1 MSLTF
6 HRTFCLS
13 RASVEKVVRL
23 AQHRPGFSQEDLASI
38 TDLGTI
44 YQEAMPRYA
53 FRSGLLDKS
62 KQLTIFGRF
71 VVQHD
76 PGLEKPVTQW
86 LLHYHLAAPH
96 GPTAFWHYL
105 VRKCFLPGNTFT
117 ADDLVADLTEFLQE
131 TAGKVP
137 APRAIRSTATVFIG
151 TYLKTDGLK
160 RLGLLEEVA
169 ANTYRVPL
177 PQAPPLWA
185 LGYALVDYWNAR
197 YKGRLTINL
206 DDLIYGDFAAIFL
219 LGEERLMQ
227 LLLQLKQE
235 GMLDLYRISRPYQ
248 VVLLQPSL
256 GVCFA
261 KDVPGVSHED

>member
-13 RASVEKVVRL
+13 RASVEKVIRL
-23 AQHRPGFSQEDLASI
+23 AQHHPGFSQEDLASI
-38 TDLGTI
+38 TDLGTV

-53 FRSGLLDKS
+53 FRSGLLDKH

-76 PGLEKPVTQW
+76 PGLEKPATQW

-96 GPTAFWHYL
+96 GPTAFWNYL
-105 VRKCFLPGNTFT
+105 VRKCFLPGNIFT
-117 ADDLVADLTEFLQE
+117 ADDLVADLTKFLQE
-131 TAGKVP
+131 AGGKVP
-137 APRAIRSTATVFIG
+137 APRAIRSTATVFVG
-151 TYLKTDGLK
+151 TYLKADGLK
-160 RLGLLEEVA
+160 HLGLLEEVDVH
-169 ANTYRVPL
+169 TYRVLL
-177 PQAPPLWA
+177 PQAPPLWT
-185 LGYALVDYWNAR
+185 LGYALAEYWKAH
-197 YKGRLTINL
+197 YEGRLTINL
-206 DDLIYGDFAAIFL
+206 EDLTDGDFAAVFL

-227 LLLQLKQE
+227 LLFHLKQE

-256 GVCFA
+256 EYA
-261 KDVPGVSHED
+261 LQKMYQM